1 METSVRT
8 VIIRAIL
15 LAGLAV
21 SLGGLAGCETL
32 NLAGTPAASEAP
44 VAAADEDA
52 AYEIGPGDILR
63 IQVWKNPELSATV
76 PVRPDGMI
84 SVPLL
89 DDVQAAGLTTL
100 ELKQSL
106 TDSFK
111 EYIRSPDVTVIVNE
125 INSKRVSIVGEVA
138 RPSAVPLQV
147 DMRVLD
153 AIALVGGFSTFA
165 DRSDIR
171 ILRPQGDGGVREFRF
186 NAKEFMKGQNPQANI
201 LLQPGDTIVVTD

>member
-1 METSVRT
+1 MDTKS
-8 VIIRAIL
+8 RAFF
-15 LAGLAV
+15 GLGIATM
-21 SLGGLAGCETL
+21 LGLVWACASP
-32 NLAGTPAASEAP
+32 NASTPPP
-44 VAAADEDA
+44 VAAESNSKDG
-52 AYEIGPGDILR
+52 AYSIGPGDILR

-106 TDSFK
+106 TESFK
-111 EYIRSPDVTVIVNE
+111 EYVRSPDVTVIVNE

-138 RPSAVPLQV
+138 RPSTIPLQI

-153 AIALVGGFSTFA
+153 AIALSGGFGTFA

-171 ILRPQGDGGVREFRF
+171 ILRPRGDGGVDEYRF
-186 NAKEFMKGQNPQANI
+186 NAKKFLKGQNPESNI
-201 LLQPGDTIVVTD
+201 MLVPGDTIVVTD